1 MDNMFS
7 QYYQQTTYKNDYK
20 KSPRGQPT
28 YGDSSPRGGYYS
40 DAPRGDQRHFREA
53 PREHIDRRYE
63 EGPPRQQI
71 QPGETLFV
79 EPNRSPHHSPRSPRR
94 GYDGFSPAPA
104 GPPINPRGY
113 QYYDR
118 SREDLPPFN
127 TYAINSTTQH
137 DYGDFTQKQQIVNDI
152 RARADAELARRYE
165 KQYDGRPYFDEKD
178 PPSFY
183 RDLPLTDRPGYDM
196 GRRAPKY
203 DDGPLTDRSERNRR
217 PPSLDHRSPPPPP
230 RNAFEDMS
238 RGQMK
243 KELDRIELHD
253 GNFKPY
259 SHHNSGGG
267 EEGNAHVENDV
278 SQKKYNECDMAEIP
292 WQLFMPYHM
301 QNIQPHHD
309 NPRPVAHHQR
319 LYEQPA
325 QRNSQHSVSPAA
337 SNGSKELQMVSGH
350 IAHHKRLYER
360 PPTKPAND
368 DGVKSE
374 VVENKG
380 PGVLSRSIPHHE
392 HRYEDDLM
400 KTSSPRRSQDPGVLM
415 RPIENHEHRF
425 ENNLVETNNP
435 RRSTD
440 PGILPRQ
447 VEHSE
452 HRYENNIIETNYPR
466 QNKIMHRKEDDT
478 LSEGLFYPDALLR
491 PEEKRVKQKL
501 PMHDIHRFEQVH
513 KTDNPERIYAA
524 SMQDVEG
531 AGVGV
536 FLLIRTDYGG
546 YDDVKKAFERCSGET
561 PERKLLGYASSD
573 MIDVKEGGNGWKR
586 QSLVSRWNGKNL
598 EQERRGDVDK
608 MMVINWFQGPNQARE
623 WVDRN
628 PEFKHSHLPMP
639 YGNQTSVLPLKYRP
653 SSGYRTFMLME
664 FNNISKRNMQE
675 LHGYIDFMCN
685 ELKRYRADVA
695 FIDTA
700 PKTLKSS
707 LFSPSSHILCHMFC
721 DRKEADRFFNDVIS
735 RSRFK
740 HADVTTMVFQL
751 VDFD

>member
-137 DYGDFTQKQQIVNDI
+137 DYGDFSAKTTQKEYGNFTQKQQIVNDI

-267 EEGNAHVENDV
+267 E
-278 SQKKYNECDMAEIP
+278 
-292 WQLFMPYHM
+292 
-301 QNIQPHHD
+301 
-309 NPRPVAHHQR
+309 
-319 LYEQPA
+319 
-325 QRNSQHSVSPAA
+325 
-337 SNGSKELQMVSGH
+337 LQMVSGH

-360 PPTKPAND
+360 PPT
-368 DGVKSE
+368 
-374 VVENKG
+374 KG

>member
-137 DYGDFTQKQQIVNDI
+137 DYGDFSAKTTQKEYGNFTQKQQIVNDI

-267 EEGNAHVENDV
+267 
-278 SQKKYNECDMAEIP
+278 
-292 WQLFMPYHM
+292 
-301 QNIQPHHD
+301 
-309 NPRPVAHHQR
+309 
-319 LYEQPA
+319 
-325 QRNSQHSVSPAA
+325 
-337 SNGSKELQMVSGH
+337 
-350 IAHHKRLYER
+350 
-360 PPTKPAND
+360 
-368 DGVKSE
+368 
-374 VVENKG
+374 G

>member
-137 DYGDFTQKQQIVNDI
+137 DYGDFSAKTTQKEYGNFTQKQQIVNDI

-360 PPTKPAND
+360 PPTK
-368 DGVKSE
+368 
-374 VVENKG
+374 G

-400 KTSSPRRSQDPGVLM
+400 KTSSPRRSQ
-415 RPIENHEHRF
+415 
-425 ENNLVETNNP
+425 
-435 RRSTD
+435 
-440 PGILPRQ
+440 
-447 VEHSE
+447 
-452 HRYENNIIETNYPR
+452 
-466 QNKIMHRKEDDT
+466 
-478 LSEGLFYPDALLR
+478 
-491 PEEKRVKQKL
+491 VKQKL